1 MINAD
6 REHTKSPKFDRRRVA
21 TCWKAFVEGQ
31 PFARNGARDLI
42 IESWERCRLLGVD
55 AQNQRAPHVGLGA
68 PIEKLLRAN
77 AELMQAA
84 DYTWQVLS
92 ESLAASESIFVVT
105 DAQGV
110 LLDVRGN
117 SELVEAAAREHVGPG
132 YDWSEQASG
141 TNAIG
146 TALMLDSPTI
156 VRSVEHF
163 CVAAKIW
170 DCAASPVRDLSD
182 GTLLGLLDVTSIGDM
197 SDSHTLA
204 LAVTAAHQ
212 IEHTLHSQEL
222 ARSVQLLNWYRAMDS
237 RWGDHMAL
245 LLDRKGGV
253 ITATESV
260 PARYGSTPLDF
271 PVTDGRP
278 VMPMES
284 DMAIVECIPYR
295 LPADLRGSGASDKWE
310 GGIVVIDVVHS
321 THADAALHTASRT
334 FGDDID
340 PAFRR
345 ITTNNPRLIEMMR
358 RAERMARANS
368 PILLSGETGSGKELF
383 ARAIHECSNVSS
395 GPFIAVNS
403 GTLTK
408 ELAASELLGYEPG
421 AFTGASSKG
430 RRGKFEDADGGTLFL
445 DEIGELPLDVQV
457 HLLRVLQDNAVVR
470 VGGNQERRVQV
481 RIIAATN
488 RNLDQEAE
496 AEHFRSDL
504 YYRLKVLNL
513 ALPPLRERPDD
524 IELLVDTFLRRMQGT
539 YGLGG
544 KTVSTAMLKILTD
557 RGCVKRGS
565 SSERS
570 CEIIASLSYWS
581 KWLMKRFIEGENRSQ
596 STLFPE
602 SLEDY
607 IAEDNAVR
615 VVDAFVDTLDLK
627 QLGFE
632 RAEPSVTG
640 RPGYQPATMLKI
652 DVYGYL
658 NRLQSSRR
666 LERESH
672 RNVELIWLT
681 GRLMPDFKTIA
692 DFRKDNRKAI
702 RRVCA
707 EFVGVCRELE
717 LFSATLVAID
727 GSKFKAVNSRDK
739 NFTRKSVERR
749 LKKTQANIDR
759 YLAKLDAVDREEPE
773 IQEVTA
779 AEIKQK
785 IASMEA
791 KMEELKGHEGAVEAH
806 PDNQVSLTD
815 PDARSMM
822 KAGGGSVVGYNVQ
835 TAVDSKH
842 HLIAAHEVTN
852 APTDRSQLSSMAA
865 QATTALD
872 PKALTVIADPG
883 YYKGEEIRACYEA
896 GVMAL
901 VPKPRTSGTK
911 AVGLYEK
918 QDFHYESEADQY
930 RCPAG
935 EVLAHRHNGIE
946 NGMKMPFY
954 YASVLVCRE
963 CTLKSQCTLSKERR
977 IRRWEH
983 ESVLD
988 DAEVELKQHPDAM
1001 RQRLVEHPYGTIKH
1015 WMGSTHFLMK
1025 RLPNV
1030 QAEMSLHVLAYNLR
1044 RAINI
1049 LGVPKIIEQ
1058 LQTA

>member
-1 MINAD
+1 M
-6 REHTKSPKFDRRRVA
+6 
-21 TCWKAFVEGQ
+21 
-31 PFARNGARDLI
+31 
-42 IESWERCRLLGVD
+42 
-55 AQNQRAPHVGLGA
+55 
-68 PIEKLLRAN
+68 
-77 AELMQAA
+77 
-84 DYTWQVLS
+84 
-92 ESLAASESIFVVT
+92 
-105 DAQGV
+105 
-110 LLDVRGN
+110 
-117 SELVEAAAREHVGPG
+117 
-132 YDWSEQASG
+132 
-141 TNAIG
+141 
-146 TALMLDSPTI
+146 
-156 VRSVEHF
+156 
-163 CVAAKIW
+163 
-170 DCAASPVRDLSD
+170 
-182 GTLLGLLDVTSIGDM
+182 
-197 SDSHTLA
+197 
-204 LAVTAAHQ
+204 
-212 IEHTLHSQEL
+212 
-222 ARSVQLLNWYRAMDS
+222 
-237 RWGDHMAL
+237 
-245 LLDRKGGV
+245 
-253 ITATESV
+253 
-260 PARYGSTPLDF
+260 
-271 PVTDGRP
+271 
-278 VMPMES
+278 
-284 DMAIVECIPYR
+284 
-295 LPADLRGSGASDKWE
+295 
-310 GGIVVIDVVHS
+310 
-321 THADAALHTASRT
+321 
-334 FGDDID
+334 
-340 PAFRR
+340 
-345 ITTNNPRLIEMMR
+345 
-358 RAERMARANS
+358 
-368 PILLSGETGSGKELF
+368 
-383 ARAIHECSNVSS
+383 
-395 GPFIAVNS
+395 
-403 GTLTK
+403 
-408 ELAASELLGYEPG
+408 
-421 AFTGASSKG
+421 
-430 RRGKFEDADGGTLFL
+430 
-445 DEIGELPLDVQV
+445 QV

-785 IASMEA
+785 IRVDGSED
-791 KMEELKGHEGAVEAH
+791 GGVEG
-806 PDNQVSLTD
+806 P
-815 PDARSMM
+815 RR
-822 KAGGGSVVGYNVQ
+822 GG
-835 TAVDSKH
+835 
-842 HLIAAHEVTN
+842 
-852 APTDRSQLSSMAA
+852 
-865 QATTALD
+865 
-872 PKALTVIADPG
+872 
-883 YYKGEEIRACYEA
+883 
-896 GVMAL
+896 
-901 VPKPRTSGTK
+901 
-911 AVGLYEK
+911 
-918 QDFHYESEADQY
+918 
-930 RCPAG
+930 
-935 EVLAHRHNGIE
+935 
-946 NGMKMPFY
+946 
-954 YASVLVCRE
+954 
-963 CTLKSQCTLSKERR
+963 
-977 IRRWEH
+977 
-983 ESVLD
+983 
-988 DAEVELKQHPDAM
+988 
-1001 RQRLVEHPYGTIKH
+1001 
-1015 WMGSTHFLMK
+1015 
-1025 RLPNV
+1025 
-1030 QAEMSLHVLAYNLR
+1030 
-1044 RAINI
+1044 
-1049 LGVPKIIEQ
+1049 
-1058 LQTA
+1058 